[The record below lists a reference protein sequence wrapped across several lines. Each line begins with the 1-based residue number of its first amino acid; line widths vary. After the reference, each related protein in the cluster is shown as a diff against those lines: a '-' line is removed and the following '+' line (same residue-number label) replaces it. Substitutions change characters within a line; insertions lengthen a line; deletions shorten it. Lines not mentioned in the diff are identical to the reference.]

1 MAQRGAAIPVLNDKT
16 KVSPVV
22 KRRDNFLEEGGRRR
36 NKQQRKKGC
45 VRSVAFMFGIFTTAV
60 PRGGTLDASLSWFG
74 SLQWFFYQQITL
86 TTITGSNVKNTE
98 HGAPFIPNRRG
109 KKPPN
114 CPLEEAKMSLHK
126 CSYFKG
132 LKFTLVPARRKL
144 QEHSHLTRTNTLHTW
159 HTHTHTYSI
168 VYRLTHRS
176 PETAV
181 IPSAIKKKTGRLTNG
196 TTHTPNTLFIT
207 HHLHKQTH
215 ARTHTRTCART
226 HARSFCPSPLI
237 AR

>member
-16 KVSPVV
+16 KLSPVV

-109 KKPPN
+109 KKLQTALLKKLKWVCTN
-114 CPLEEAKMSLHK
+114 ALTSKVLNSHWFLHEENYKSTHI
-126 CSYFKG
+126 
-132 LKFTLVPARRKL
+132 
-144 QEHSHLTRTNTLHTW
+144 SHA
-159 HTHTHTYSI
+159 HTHYTHGTRTHTYSI

-181 IPSAIKKKTGRLTNG
+181 IPSAIKKK
-196 TTHTPNTLFIT
+196 
-207 HHLHKQTH
+207 Q
-215 ARTHTRTCART
+215 AD
-226 HARSFCPSPLI
+226 
-237 AR
+237 